1 MLAQQILKAPD
12 YPDYQAILG
21 DRTALLGIQKE
32 DNILYLNFNR
42 EYSAAKPSREILC
55 RAALA
60 KTFTQIPGIDY
71 ISINCDGQPLWDS
84 HGNPVGA
91 FSGSD
96 FVESVSDVNSFER
109 VELKLYF
116 ANEAGDSL
124 VPETRELVHNIST
137 SMEKLV
143 VEQLLAGPQGGAGA
157 VLPKDTK
164 ILNVS
169 LTDGVCYVNLDG
181 SFLNGNPDMAEYIPV
196 YALVNSL
203 TELQTVTKVQI
214 TVAGSADGY
223 VPQCDIPGVAAWAGG
238 EIYSGLRREKEHQ
251 TAIFVDNR
259 GFCTWRG
266 RSVLVLQYGKWKYG
280 AHGVRRIAAGCLLS
294 ALHMQKTMRARTAS
308 FGPVFRGRG
317 AADGRGASAE
327 PSGGAP

>member
-1 MLAQQILKAPD
+1 MKQEKRQKGRADIRPVLCALCILMGLLFSACKETGAQEEPADGVYQIYYLNSNRTKLAAASYKTQTDDPDLLLGELAQQILKAPD

-203 TELQTVTKVQI
+203 TELQTVTRVQI
-214 TVAGSADGY
+214 TVAGSADVMYRNAISLASPLG
-223 VPQCDIPGVAAWAGG
+223 
-238 EIYSGLRREKEHQ
+238 REE
-251 TAIFVDNR
+251 
-259 GFCTWRG
+259 
-266 RSVLVLQYGKWKYG
+266 KY
-280 AHGVRRIAAGCLLS
+280 I
-294 ALHMQKTMRARTAS
+294 Q
-308 FGPVFRGRG
+308 
-317 AADGRGASAE
+317 D
-327 PSGGAP
+327 